1 MKNKKKSKE
10 RVFLDIYWKPLYI
23 FVCNDFYLALVFNTS
38 NFKLIFVV
46 GNIEN
51 IIKVT
56 FDFKD

>member
-1 MKNKKKSKE
+1 MKKQKNSKH
-10 RVFLDIYWKPLYI
+10 LPLYI